1 MKRIYYST
9 YYPLKNSC
17 SLLKKKKKKS
27 RVWRGEKR
35 NLNYLR
41 DGNDSWSLSN
51 SEQPFSRSGDVYIS
65 RLNREEK
72 RKKERVPC
80 RSGPSMGGYRAS
92 LWQRR
97 ISSSPAERERLL
109 ERDDDAFEAPSPLS
123 FSKRLINEVG
133 RLVQV
138 VYPLLNRYVPRYRP
152 IPPPRTAGV
161 QLFKYA
167 LIICV

>member
-1 MKRIYYST
+1 
-9 YYPLKNSC
+9 
-17 SLLKKKKKKS
+17 
-27 RVWRGEKR
+27 
-35 NLNYLR
+35 
-41 DGNDSWSLSN
+41 
-51 SEQPFSRSGDVYIS
+51 
-65 RLNREEK
+65 
-72 RKKERVPC
+72 
-80 RSGPSMGGYRAS
+80 MGGYRAS
-92 LWQRR
+92 LRQRR

-167 LIICV
+167 LIILHLREWNFFLNWIKLIANWFLLLFLFSSFLILRCRKKKSETVLKKRFTNVEICGREGKDGQEKKKEFTLSHRERKSDFLS

>member
-1 MKRIYYST
+1 
-9 YYPLKNSC
+9 
-17 SLLKKKKKKS
+17 
-27 RVWRGEKR
+27 
-35 NLNYLR
+35 
-41 DGNDSWSLSN
+41 
-51 SEQPFSRSGDVYIS
+51 
-65 RLNREEK
+65 
-72 RKKERVPC
+72 
-80 RSGPSMGGYRAS
+80 MGGYRAS
-92 LWQRR
+92 LRQRR

-167 LIICV
+167 LIILHLREWNFFLNWIKLIANWFLLLFLFSSFLILRCKKKSETVLKKRFTNVEICGREGKDGQKKKRIYFIASHRERKSDFLS

>member
-1 MKRIYYST
+1 M
-9 YYPLKNSC
+9 P
-17 SLLKKKKKKS
+17 
-27 RVWRGEKR
+27 VWTFYG
-35 NLNYLR
+35 
-41 DGNDSWSLSN
+41 
-51 SEQPFSRSGDVYIS
+51 
-65 RLNREEK
+65 
-72 RKKERVPC
+72 
-80 RSGPSMGGYRAS
+80 
-92 LWQRR
+92 R
-97 ISSSPAERERLL
+97 ISSESTAKKNLELSGQRERLL